1 MSNFEPRRS
10 RVAAGRSA
18 ARRVLGGIGAVLIAM
33 LAGAVDAQETKPE
46 TKKVDPVVVTATTV
60 PTPAEQL
67 GVSLNVITGEE
78 FKTYHYSTVDDAFR
92 SIPGVNVT
100 QQGGYG
106 KLSTL
111 SIRGANANQ
120 VLILVDGVRVSSPT
134 LGQTDLS
141 DISPDLIDR
150 IEVIRGGQSTLYG
163 ADAIG
168 GVVNIITKKGAGPFS
183 ATVENMGGN
192 HDTFQNRVSIN
203 GTYKIF
209 DYSLYGSHFES
220 NGQFKNDNSNINA
233 AGGRV
238 GVSLPLDSTFSV
250 TYRYNKNDTGVPV
263 KSVFPPPQ
271 PIVPIINPNA
281 KQQTETT
288 VLSVEAKTHPVD
300 WWESRGRFGRY
311 TNNQGFQDPVDPGFD
326 FDFPFR
332 SQVDVERL
340 EGEFLN
346 SIIIGPWS
354 TSTVGIGYRN
364 ESGDNKGVFHTQQ
377 NVKWFLFEQQFRL
390 FNRLFIT
397 GGTRIEDNSVF
408 GSATTGQ
415 GSVLFVIK
423 ETGTRLRGSAG
434 TGFRAP
440 TFNDLFFPDFG
451 NPNLQPERSQTWDVG
466 IDQNLWQ
473 NRIRL
478 KVTYFATHFTEAITC
493 CVVLPTAPF
502 GGPVN
507 AGKARSKGVET
518 SAEVDILPNLVA
530 SFAYTYTDTDNL
542 TTRRPLARIPRNSGS
557 AGLTWEPLRGL
568 SVFVQVYAVSRQFD
582 SYGDVYNS
590 GHTRVDAGGTYRL
603 LNQLG
608 WLQRLE
614 LVARAQNILN
624 ESYAEVRGFPALG
637 ANFLVGLR
645 AGF

>member
-1 MSNFEPRRS
+1 MRQLITT
-10 RVAAGRSA
+10 VM
-18 ARRVLGGIGAVLIAM
+18 IAM
-33 LAGAVDAQETKPE
+33 LTAAAPAAAQE

-60 PTPAEQL
+60 ETLAEQL
-67 GVSLNVITGEE
+67 GVALSVIPGED
-78 FKTYHYSTVDDAFR
+78 FKTYQYSTIDDAFR
-92 SIPGVNVT
+92 NIPGVTVT
-100 QQGGYG
+100 QQGSYG

-141 DISPDLIDR
+141 DISPDLIER

-168 GVVNIITKKGAGPFS
+168 GVVNIITKKGTGPFA
-183 ATVENMGGN
+183 ATLENMGGN
-192 HDTFQNRVSIN
+192 YDTLRNRLSIG

-209 DYSLYGSHFES
+209 NYSLSGSHLES
-220 NGQFKNDNSNINA
+220 NGQFQNDNANINA
-233 AGGRV
+233 VSGRI
-238 GVSLPLDSTFSV
+238 GVSLPFDSSLSFV
-250 TYRYNKNDTGVPV
+250 YRYNKTDTGVPV

-288 VLSVEAKTHPVD
+288 VMSLEGKTRPVE
-300 WWESRGRFGRY
+300 WWESRARISRY

-326 FDFPFR
+326 FDVPFR
-332 SQVDVERL
+332 SQVDVVRREA
-340 EGEFLN
+340 EWLN
-346 SIIIGPWS
+346 SFFIGKWS
-354 TSTVGIGYRN
+354 TTTLGFGYRH
-364 ESGDNKGVFHTQQ
+364 EEGDNKGVFRTARSVPSVMFEEQLR
-377 NVKWFLFEQQFRL
+377 FLD
-390 FNRLFIT
+390 RLFIT
-397 GGTRIEDNSVF
+397 GGFRIEDDSVF
-408 GSATTGQ
+408 GQAKTGQ
-415 GSVLFVIK
+415 GSVAFVIK

-451 NPNLQPERSQTWDVG
+451 NPDLVPERSQTWDAG
-466 IDQNLWQ
+466 FDQSLWQ
-473 NRIRL
+473 NRVRL
-478 KVTYFATHFTEAITC
+478 TFTWFATHFTDAITC

-507 AGKARSKGVET
+507 AGKARSKGVES
-518 SAEVDILPNLVA
+518 SAEVDILPSLVA
-530 SFAYTYTDTDNL
+530 SFTYTYTDTDNL
-542 TTRRPLARIPRNSGS
+542 QTNRPLARIPRHSGS
-557 AGLTWEPLRGL
+557 AGLTWEPIPRL
-568 SVFVQVYAVSRQFD
+568 SLFTQVYVVGSQFD

-603 LNQLG
+603 LDQLG

-624 ESYAEVRGFPALG
+624 EQYAEVRGFPALG
-637 ANFLVGLR
+637 ANFLIGLR

>member
-1 MSNFEPRRS
+1 MRY
-10 RVAAGRSA
+10 V
-18 ARRVLGGIGAVLIAM
+18 IGAVVMTVLTV
-33 LAGAVDAQETKPE
+33 AGVAAAQDTKPQDTKPE
-46 TKKVDPVVVTATTV
+46 AQKVDPVVVTATTV
-60 PTPAEQL
+60 PTPTQQL

-92 SIPGVNVT
+92 NIPGVSVT
-100 QQGGYG
+100 QQGSYG

-111 SIRGANANQ
+111 SIRGANASQ

-134 LGQTDLS
+134 VGQTDLS
-141 DISPDLIDR
+141 DISPDMVDR
-150 IEVIRGGQSTLYG
+150 IEVIRGGQATLYG
-163 ADAIG
+163 ADAVG
-168 GVVNIITKKGAGPFS
+168 GVVNIITRKGTGPF
-183 ATVENMGGN
+183 AAVVENMGGN
-192 HDTFQNRVSIN
+192 YDTFRNRVSIN
-203 GTYKIF
+203 GTYKIL

-220 NGQFKNDNSNINA
+220 NGQFTNDNSNTNA

-238 GVSLPLDSTFSV
+238 GLTLPLDSALSV
-250 TYRYNKNDTGVPV
+250 TYRYNKNDVGVPV
-263 KSVFPPPQ
+263 KGVFPPPQ
-271 PIVPIINPNA
+271 PIVPLINPNA

-288 VLSVEAKTHPVD
+288 VLSVDARTHPVE

-311 TNNQGFQDPVDPGFD
+311 TNNQGFQDPIDPGVD
-326 FDFPFR
+326 FDAPFR
-332 SQVDVERL
+332 SQVDTERL
-340 EGEFLN
+340 EYELLN
-346 SIIIGPWS
+346 SIIVGPWS
-354 TSTVGIGYRN
+354 TSTVGFGYRY
-364 ESGDNKGVFHTQQ
+364 EHGDNQGVFQASQ

-390 FNRLFIT
+390 FDRLFIT

-408 GSATTGQ
+408 GNATTGQ

-434 TGFRAP
+434 SGFRAP
-440 TFNDLFFPDFG
+440 TFNDLFFPNFG
-451 NPNLQPERSQTWDVG
+451 NPNLVPERSQTWDVG
-466 IDQNLWQ
+466 FDQSLWG

-478 KVTYFATHFTEAITC
+478 KATYFHTNFTNAITC

-507 AGKARSKGVET
+507 AGSARSRGVE
-518 SAEVDILPNLVA
+518 AALDVDVLPSLVA
-530 SFAYTYTDTDNL
+530 NFVYTYTDTDNFS
-542 TTRRPLARIPRNSGS
+542 TGRPLARIPLNSGS
-557 AGLTWEPLRGL
+557 AGLTWEPVRGL

-582 SYGDVYNS
+582 SYGDLYNS

-603 LNQLG
+603 LNRHG

-637 ANFLVGLR
+637 ANFLIGLR

>member
-1 MSNFEPRRS
+1 MATIMMTVLAA
-10 RVAAGRSA
+10 VATA
-18 ARRVLGGIGAVLIAM
+18 A
-33 LAGAVDAQETKPE
+33 AQDPGPE
-46 TKKVDPVVVTATTV
+46 VKKVDPVVVTATTV
-60 PTPAEQL
+60 PTPAQQL
-67 GVSLNVITGEE
+67 GVALNVIPGED
-78 FKTYHYSTVDDAFR
+78 FKTYHYSAIDDAFR
-92 SIPGVNVT
+92 NIPGVNVT
-100 QQGGYG
+100 QQGSYG

-168 GVVNIITKKGAGPFS
+168 GVVNIITKKGTGGLFS
-183 ATVENMGGN
+183 GTLENMGGN
-192 HDTFQNRVSIN
+192 YDTFQNRAVVN
-203 GTYKIF
+203 GTWKMVN
-209 DYSLYGSHFES
+209 YSLYGSHLES
-220 NGQFKNDNSNINA
+220 NGQFENDNSNNNA

-238 GVSLPLDSTFSV
+238 GITLPYDSSLGV

-263 KSVFPPPQ
+263 KGVFPPPQ

-288 VLSVEAKTHPVD
+288 VLSAEARTHPVS
-300 WWESRGRFGRY
+300 WWEARFRFGRY
-311 TNNQGFQDPVDPGFD
+311 TNNQGFQDPVDPGVD
-326 FDFPFR
+326 FDTPFR
-332 SQVDVERL
+332 SQVDTERL
-340 EGEFLN
+340 EYELLN

-354 TSTVGIGYRN
+354 TSTVGIGYRY
-364 ESGDNKGVFHTQQ
+364 EHGDNQGVFQASQ
-377 NVKWFLFEQQFRL
+377 NVKWFLFEQQFR
-390 FNRLFIT
+390 FFDRLFIT

-408 GSATTGQ
+408 GNATTGQ

-423 ETGTRLRGSAG
+423 ETNTRLRGSAG

-440 TFNDLFFPDFG
+440 TFNDLFFPQFG
-451 NPNLQPERSQTWDVG
+451 NPDLLPERSQTWDVG
-466 IDQNLWQ
+466 FDQSLWQ
-473 NRIRL
+473 NRVRL
-478 KVTYFATHFTEAITC
+478 KFTWFATHFTNLITC

-507 AGKARSKGVET
+507 AGKARSKGVES
-518 SAEVDILPNLVA
+518 SAEFDILPNLVL
-530 SFAYTYTDTDNL
+530 SLMYTYTDTDNL
-542 TTRRPLARIPRNSGS
+542 STGRPLPRIPRNSGS
-557 AGLTWEPLRGL
+557 AGLTWEPMRGL
-568 SVFVQVYAVSRQFD
+568 SLFAQVYAISNQFD
-582 SYGDVYNS
+582 SFGDVYNS

-603 LNQLG
+603 IQKLG
-608 WLQRLE
+608 WLQGVD

-637 ANFLVGLR
+637 ANFLIGLR
-645 AGF
+645 TSF

>member
-1 MSNFEPRRS
+1 
-10 RVAAGRSA
+10 
-18 ARRVLGGIGAVLIAM
+18 VLIAM
-33 LAGAVDAQETKPE
+33 LTTAAPAAAQETKQ
-46 TKKVDPVVVTATTV
+46 VDPVVMTATTV
-60 PTPAEQL
+60 ETLVEQL
-67 GVSLNVITGEE
+67 GVALSVIPGED
-78 FKTYHYSTVDDAFR
+78 FKTYQYSTIDDAFR
-92 SIPGVNVT
+92 NIPGVTVT
-100 QQGGYG
+100 QGGGYG

-141 DISPDLIDR
+141 DISPDLIER

-168 GVVNIITKKGAGPFS
+168 GVVNIITKKGTGPFA
-183 ATVENMGGN
+183 ATLENMGGN
-192 HDTFQNRVSIN
+192 YDTLRNRLSIG

-209 DYSLYGSHFES
+209 NYSLSGSHLES
-220 NGQFKNDNSNINA
+220 NGQFQNDGANINA
-233 AGGRV
+233 VSGRI
-238 GVSLPLDSTFSV
+238 GVSLPFDSSLSFV
-250 TYRYNKNDTGVPV
+250 YRYNKTDTGVPV

-288 VLSVEAKTHPVD
+288 VMSLEGKTRPVE
-300 WWESRGRFGRY
+300 WWESRARISRY
-311 TNNQGFQDPVDPGFD
+311 TSNQGFQDPVDPGFD
-326 FDFPFR
+326 FDVPFR
-332 SQVDVERL
+332 SQVDIERR
-340 EGEFLN
+340 EAEWLN
-346 SIIIGPWS
+346 SFFIGPWS
-354 TSTVGIGYRN
+354 TSTVGFGYRH
-364 ESGDNKGVFHTQQ
+364 EEGDNKGVFRAARH
-377 NVKWFLFEQQFRL
+377 VPWVMFEQQLRF

-397 GGTRIEDNSVF
+397 GGFRIEDDSVF
-408 GSATTGQ
+408 GQATTGQ
-415 GSVLFVIK
+415 GSVAYVIK

-466 IDQNLWQ
+466 VDQSLWQ
-473 NRIRL
+473 NRVRL
-478 KVTYFATHFTEAITC
+478 KVSYFATHFTDAITC

-507 AGKARSKGVET
+507 AGKARSKGVES
-518 SAEVDILPNLVA
+518 SAEVDLLPNLVA

-542 TTRRPLARIPRNSGS
+542 STNRPLARIPRQSGS
-557 AGLTWEPLRGL
+557 AGLTWEPITRL
-568 SVFVQVYAVSRQFD
+568 SLFTQVYVVGSQFD

-624 ESYAEVRGFPALG
+624 EKYAEVRGFPALG
-637 ANFLVGLR
+637 ANFLIGLR

>member
-1 MSNFEPRRS
+1 MRQT
-10 RVAAGRSA
+10 
-18 ARRVLGGIGAVLIAM
+18 LGALLVAM
-33 LAGAVDAQETKPE
+33 LAVATTGEAQETKPDTTQE
-46 TKKVDPVVVTATTV
+46 ARPEAKKVDPVVVTATTIA
-60 PTPAEQL
+60 TPADQL
-67 GVSLNVITGEE
+67 GVALNVITGED
-78 FKTYHYSTVDDAFR
+78 FKTYHYSSVDDAFR
-92 SIPGVNVT
+92 NIPGVNVT
-100 QQGGYG
+100 QQGSYG

-168 GVVNIITKKGAGPFS
+168 GVVNIITKKGTGPFS
-183 ATVENMGGN
+183 AIVENAGGN
-192 HDTFQNRVSIN
+192 YDTFQNRVSMN

-209 DYSLYGSHFES
+209 DYSLYGSHLES
-220 NGQFKNDNSNINA
+220 NGQFKNDNSDNNA

-238 GVSLPLDSTFSV
+238 GITLPYDSALSVS
-250 TYRYNKNDTGVPV
+250 YRYNKNDTGVPV
-263 KSVFPPPQ
+263 KGVFPPPQ

-288 VLSVEAKTHPVD
+288 VLSVEAKTHPVE
-300 WWESRGRFGRY
+300 WWEARGRFGRY
-311 TNNQGFQDPVDPGFD
+311 TNNQGFQDPVDPGVD
-326 FDFPFR
+326 FDVPFR
-332 SQVDVERL
+332 SQVDTERL
-340 EGEFLN
+340 EYDLLN
-346 SIIIGPWS
+346 SIIIAPWS
-354 TSTVGIGYRN
+354 TSTVGFGYRY
-364 ESGDNKGVFHTQQ
+364 EHGDNKGVFQASQ

-390 FNRLFIT
+390 FSRLFIT
-397 GGTRIEDNSVF
+397 GGTRIEDNNVF
-408 GSATTGQ
+408 GNATTGQ

-451 NPNLQPERSQTWDVG
+451 NPNLKPERSQTWDVG

-478 KVTYFATHFTEAITC
+478 KLTWFATHFTDAITC

-507 AGKARSKGVET
+507 AGKARSKGVEA
-518 SAEVDILPNLVA
+518 SGEIDILPNLVA
-530 SFAYTYTDTDNL
+530 SFTYTYTDTDNL
-542 TTRRPLARIPRNSGS
+542 STGRPLARIPRNSGS

-568 SVFVQVYAVSRQFD
+568 SVFAQVYAVSNQFD
-582 SYGDVYNS
+582 SFGDVYNS

-603 LNQLG
+603 LNQFG

>member
-1 MSNFEPRRS
+1 VRQLITTVM
-10 RVAAGRSA
+10 
-18 ARRVLGGIGAVLIAM
+18 IAM
-33 LAGAVDAQETKPE
+33 LTAAAPAAAQE

-60 PTPAEQL
+60 ETLAEQL
-67 GVSLNVITGEE
+67 GVALSVIPGED
-78 FKTYHYSTVDDAFR
+78 FKTYQYSTIDDAFR
-92 SIPGVNVT
+92 NIPGVTVT
-100 QQGGYG
+100 QQGSYG

-141 DISPDLIDR
+141 DISPDLIER

-168 GVVNIITKKGAGPFS
+168 GVVNIITKKGTGPFA
-183 ATVENMGGN
+183 ATLENMGGN
-192 HDTFQNRVSIN
+192 YDTLRNRLSIG

-209 DYSLYGSHFES
+209 NYSLSGSHLES
-220 NGQFKNDNSNINA
+220 NGQFQNDNANINA
-233 AGGRV
+233 VSGRI
-238 GVSLPLDSTFSV
+238 GVSLPFDSSLSFV
-250 TYRYNKNDTGVPV
+250 YRYNKTDTGVPV

-288 VLSVEAKTHPVD
+288 VMSLEGKTRPVE
-300 WWESRGRFGRY
+300 WWESRARISRY

-326 FDFPFR
+326 FDVPFR
-332 SQVDVERL
+332 SQVDVVRREA
-340 EGEFLN
+340 EWLN
-346 SIIIGPWS
+346 SFFIGKWS
-354 TSTVGIGYRN
+354 TTTLGFGYRH
-364 ESGDNKGVFHTQQ
+364 EEGDNKGVFRTARSVPSVMFEEQLR
-377 NVKWFLFEQQFRL
+377 FLD
-390 FNRLFIT
+390 RLFIT
-397 GGTRIEDNSVF
+397 GGFRIEDDSVF
-408 GSATTGQ
+408 GQATTGQ
-415 GSVLFVIK
+415 GSVAFVIK

-451 NPNLQPERSQTWDVG
+451 NPNLLPERSQTWDAG
-466 IDQNLWQ
+466 FDQSLWQ
-473 NRIRL
+473 NRVRL
-478 KVTYFATHFTEAITC
+478 TFTWFATHFTDAITC

-507 AGKARSKGVET
+507 AGKARSKGVES
-518 SAEVDILPNLVA
+518 SAEVDILPSLVA
-530 SFAYTYTDTDNL
+530 SFTYTYTDTDNL
-542 TTRRPLARIPRNSGS
+542 QTNRPLARIPRHSGS
-557 AGLTWEPLRGL
+557 AGLTWEPIPRL
-568 SVFVQVYAVSRQFD
+568 SLFTQVYVVGSQFD

-603 LNQLG
+603 LDQLG

-624 ESYAEVRGFPALG
+624 EQYAEVRGFPALG
-637 ANFLVGLR
+637 ANFLIGLR

>member
-1 MSNFEPRRS
+1 VRQLITTVM
-10 RVAAGRSA
+10 
-18 ARRVLGGIGAVLIAM
+18 IAM
-33 LAGAVDAQETKPE
+33 LTAAAPAAAQE

-60 PTPAEQL
+60 ETLAEQL
-67 GVSLNVITGEE
+67 GVALSVIPGED
-78 FKTYHYSTVDDAFR
+78 FKTYQYSTIDDAFR
-92 SIPGVNVT
+92 NIPGVTVT
-100 QQGGYG
+100 QQGSYG

-141 DISPDLIDR
+141 DISPDLIER

-168 GVVNIITKKGAGPFS
+168 GVVNIITKKGTGPFA
-183 ATVENMGGN
+183 ATLENMGGN
-192 HDTFQNRVSIN
+192 YDTLRNRLSIG

-209 DYSLYGSHFES
+209 NYSLSGSHLES
-220 NGQFKNDNSNINA
+220 NGQFQNDNANINA
-233 AGGRV
+233 VSGRI
-238 GVSLPLDSTFSV
+238 GVSLPFDSSLSFV
-250 TYRYNKNDTGVPV
+250 YRYNKTDTGVPV

-288 VLSVEAKTHPVD
+288 VMSLEGKTRPVE
-300 WWESRGRFGRY
+300 WWESRARISRY

-326 FDFPFR
+326 FDVPFR
-332 SQVDVERL
+332 SQVDVVRREA
-340 EGEFLN
+340 EWLN
-346 SIIIGPWS
+346 SFFIGKWS
-354 TSTVGIGYRN
+354 TTTLGFGYRH
-364 ESGDNKGVFHTQQ
+364 EEGDNKGVFRTARSVPSVMFEEQLR
-377 NVKWFLFEQQFRL
+377 FLD
-390 FNRLFIT
+390 RLFIT
-397 GGTRIEDNSVF
+397 GGFRIEDDSVF
-408 GSATTGQ
+408 GQAKTGQ
-415 GSVLFVIK
+415 GSVAFVIK

-451 NPNLQPERSQTWDVG
+451 NPALVPERSQTWDAG
-466 IDQNLWQ
+466 FDQSLWQ
-473 NRIRL
+473 NRVRL
-478 KVTYFATHFTEAITC
+478 TFTWFATHFTDAITC

-507 AGKARSKGVET
+507 AGKARSKGVES
-518 SAEVDILPNLVA
+518 SAEVDILPSLVA
-530 SFAYTYTDTDNL
+530 SFTYTYTDTDNL
-542 TTRRPLARIPRNSGS
+542 QTNRPLARIPRHSGS
-557 AGLTWEPLRGL
+557 AGLTWEPIPRL
-568 SVFVQVYAVSRQFD
+568 SLFTQVYVVGSQFD

-603 LNQLG
+603 LDQLG

-624 ESYAEVRGFPALG
+624 EQYAEVRGFPALG
-637 ANFLVGLR
+637 ANFLIGLR

>member
-1 MSNFEPRRS
+1 MRQLITT
-10 RVAAGRSA
+10 VM
-18 ARRVLGGIGAVLIAM
+18 IAM
-33 LAGAVDAQETKPE
+33 LTAAAPAAAQE

-60 PTPAEQL
+60 ETLAEQL
-67 GVSLNVITGEE
+67 GVALSVIPGED
-78 FKTYHYSTVDDAFR
+78 FKTYQYSTIDDAFR
-92 SIPGVNVT
+92 NIPGVTVT
-100 QQGGYG
+100 QQGSYG

-141 DISPDLIDR
+141 DISPDLIER

-168 GVVNIITKKGAGPFS
+168 GVVNIITKKGTGPFA
-183 ATVENMGGN
+183 ATLENMGGN
-192 HDTFQNRVSIN
+192 YDTLRNRLSIG

-209 DYSLYGSHFES
+209 NYSLSGSHLES
-220 NGQFKNDNSNINA
+220 NGQFQNDNANINA
-233 AGGRV
+233 VSGRI
-238 GVSLPLDSTFSV
+238 GVSLPFDSSLSFV
-250 TYRYNKNDTGVPV
+250 YRYNKTDTGVPV

-288 VLSVEAKTHPVD
+288 VMSLEGKTRPVE
-300 WWESRGRFGRY
+300 WWESRARISRY

-326 FDFPFR
+326 FDVPFR
-332 SQVDVERL
+332 SQVDVVRREA
-340 EGEFLN
+340 EWLN
-346 SIIIGPWS
+346 SFFIGKWS
-354 TSTVGIGYRN
+354 TTTLGFGYRH
-364 ESGDNKGVFHTQQ
+364 EEGDNKGVFRTARS
-377 NVKWFLFEQQFRL
+377 VPSVMFEQQLRFL
-390 FNRLFIT
+390 DRLFIT
-397 GGTRIEDNSVF
+397 GGFRIEDDSVF
-408 GSATTGQ
+408 GQATTGQ
-415 GSVLFVIK
+415 GSVAFVIK

-451 NPNLQPERSQTWDVG
+451 NPNLLPERSQTWDAG
-466 IDQNLWQ
+466 FDQSLWQ
-473 NRIRL
+473 NRVRL
-478 KVTYFATHFTEAITC
+478 KFTWFATHFRDAITC

-507 AGKARSKGVET
+507 AGKARSKGVE
-518 SAEVDILPNLVA
+518 SGAEVDILPSLVA
-530 SFAYTYTDTDNL
+530 SFTYTYTDTDNL
-542 TTRRPLARIPRNSGS
+542 QTNRPLARIPRHSGS
-557 AGLTWEPLRGL
+557 AGLTWEPIPRL
-568 SVFVQVYAVSRQFD
+568 SLFTQVYVVGSQFD

-603 LNQLG
+603 LDQLG

-624 ESYAEVRGFPALG
+624 EQYAEVRGFPALG
-637 ANFLVGLR
+637 ANFLIGLR

>member
-1 MSNFEPRRS
+1 M
-10 RVAAGRSA
+10 
-18 ARRVLGGIGAVLIAM
+18 LGQIGAVLIAM
-33 LAGAVDAQETKPE
+33 LAVASAVGAQEARPETNPE

-60 PTPAEQL
+60 PTLAEQL
-67 GVSLNVITGEE
+67 GVSLNVITGEDL
-78 FKTYHYSTVDDAFR
+78 KTYHYSTVDDAFR
-92 SIPGVNVT
+92 NIPGVNVT

-106 KLSTL
+106 KVSTL

-168 GVVNIITKKGAGPFS
+168 GVVNIITKKGTGPFA
-183 ATVENMGGN
+183 ATLENMGGN
-192 HDTFQNRVSIN
+192 NDTFQNRATIN
-203 GTYKIF
+203 GTYKLVN
-209 DYSLYGSHFES
+209 YSLYGSHLES
-220 NGQFKNDNSNINA
+220 NGQFKNDNSNNNA
-233 AGGRV
+233 AGGRI
-238 GVSLPLDSTFSV
+238 GITLPFDSALSV
-250 TYRYNKNDTGVPV
+250 AYRYNKNDAGVPI
-263 KSVFPPPQ
+263 KGVFPPPQ

-281 KQQTETT
+281 SQQTETT
-288 VLSVEAKTHPVD
+288 VLSVEASTHPVE

-326 FDFPFR
+326 FDAPIR
-332 SQVDVERL
+332 SQVDTERL
-340 EGEFLN
+340 EYELLN

-354 TSTVGIGYRN
+354 TSTVGFGYRY
-364 ESGDNKGVFHTQQ
+364 EHGDNEGVFQASQ

-390 FNRLFIT
+390 FGRLFIT

-408 GSATTGQ
+408 GNATTGQ

-451 NPNLQPERSQTWDVG
+451 NPNLRPERSQTWDVG

-478 KVTYFATHFTEAITC
+478 KATWFATHFTDAITC

-507 AGKARSKGVET
+507 AGKARSKGVEA
-518 SAEVDILPNLVA
+518 SGEIDILPNLVL
-530 SFAYTYTDTDNL
+530 SFMYTYTDTDNL
-542 TTRRPLARIPRNSGS
+542 STGRPLARIPRNSGS
-557 AGLTWEPLRGL
+557 TGLTWEPLRGL
-568 SVFVQVYAVSRQFD
+568 SLFAQVYAVSNQFD

-608 WLQRLE
+608 WLRQLE

-637 ANFLVGLR
+637 ANFLIGLR

>member
-1 MSNFEPRRS
+1 MRQLITT
-10 RVAAGRSA
+10 VM
-18 ARRVLGGIGAVLIAM
+18 IAM
-33 LAGAVDAQETKPE
+33 LTAAAPAAAQE

-60 PTPAEQL
+60 ETLAEQL
-67 GVSLNVITGEE
+67 GVALSVIPGED
-78 FKTYHYSTVDDAFR
+78 FKTYQYSSIDDAFR
-92 SIPGVNVT
+92 NIPGVSV
-100 QQGGYG
+100 QKSGGYG
-106 KLSTL
+106 KLSTMT
-111 SIRGANANQ
+111 IRGANANQ

-141 DISPDLIDR
+141 DISPDLIER

-168 GVVNIITKKGAGPFS
+168 GVVNIITKKGTGPFA
-183 ATVENMGGN
+183 ATLENMGGN
-192 HDTFQNRVSIN
+192 YDTLHNRLTTS

-209 DYSLYGSHFES
+209 NYSLSGSHLES
-220 NGQFKNDNSNINA
+220 NGQFQNDSANINA
-233 AGGRV
+233 VSGRI
-238 GVSLPLDSTFSV
+238 GVSLPFDSSLSFV
-250 TYRYNKNDTGVPV
+250 YRYNKNDTGVPV

-288 VLSVEAKTHPVD
+288 VMSLEGKTRPVE
-300 WWESRGRFGRY
+300 WWESRARISRY

-326 FDFPFR
+326 FDVPFR
-332 SQVDVERL
+332 SQVDVVRREA
-340 EGEFLN
+340 EWLN
-346 SIIIGPWS
+346 SFFIGKWS
-354 TSTVGIGYRN
+354 TTTLGFGYRH
-364 ESGDNKGVFHTQQ
+364 EEGDNKGVFRTARS
-377 NVKWFLFEQQFRL
+377 VPSVMFEQQLRFL
-390 FNRLFIT
+390 DRLFIT
-397 GGTRIEDNSVF
+397 GGFRIEDDSVF
-408 GSATTGQ
+408 GQATTGQ
-415 GSVLFVIK
+415 GSVAFVIK

-451 NPNLQPERSQTWDVG
+451 NPNLLPERSQTWDAG
-466 IDQNLWQ
+466 FDQSLWQ
-473 NRIRL
+473 NRVRL
-478 KVTYFATHFTEAITC
+478 KFTWFATHFTDAITC

-507 AGKARSKGVET
+507 AGKARSKGVES
-518 SAEVDILPNLVA
+518 SAEVDILPSLVA
-530 SFAYTYTDTDNL
+530 SFTYTYTDTDNL
-542 TTRRPLARIPRNSGS
+542 QTNRPLARIPRHSGS
-557 AGLTWEPLRGL
+557 AGLTWEPIPRL
-568 SVFVQVYAVSRQFD
+568 SLFTQVYVVGSQFD

-590 GHTRVDAGGTYRL
+590 GHPRVDAGGTYRL

-624 ESYAEVRGFPALG
+624 EQYAEVRGFPALG
-637 ANFLVGLR
+637 ANFLIGLR

>member
-1 MSNFEPRRS
+1 M
-10 RVAAGRSA
+10 
-18 ARRVLGGIGAVLIAM
+18 AM
-33 LAGAVDAQETKPE
+33 LAVTAVVDAQETKPE

-192 HDTFQNRVSIN
+192 HDTFQDRVSIN

-326 FDFPFR
+326 FDAPFR

-478 KVTYFATHFTEAITC
+478 KVTWFATHFTNAITC

>member
-1 MSNFEPRRS
+1 VRQ
-10 RVAAGRSA
+10 
-18 ARRVLGGIGAVLIAM
+18 LITTVMVAM
-33 LAGAVDAQETKPE
+33 LTAAAPAAAQE

-60 PTPAEQL
+60 ETLAEQL
-67 GVSLNVITGEE
+67 GVALSVIPGED
-78 FKTYHYSTVDDAFR
+78 FKTYQYSTIDDAFR
-92 SIPGVNVT
+92 SIPGVTVT
-100 QQGGYG
+100 QQGSYG

-141 DISPDLIDR
+141 DISPDLIER

-168 GVVNIITKKGAGPFS
+168 GVVNIITKKGTGPFA
-183 ATVENMGGN
+183 ATLENMGGN
-192 HDTFQNRVSIN
+192 YDTLRNRLSIG

-209 DYSLYGSHFES
+209 NYSLSGSHLES
-220 NGQFKNDNSNINA
+220 NGQFQNDNANINA
-233 AGGRV
+233 VSGRI
-238 GVSLPLDSTFSV
+238 GVSLPFDSSLSFV
-250 TYRYNKNDTGVPV
+250 YRYNKTDTGVPV

-271 PIVPIINPNA
+271 PIDPIINPNA

-288 VLSVEAKTHPVD
+288 VMSLEGKTRPVE
-300 WWESRGRFGRY
+300 WWESRARISRY

-326 FDFPFR
+326 FDVPFR
-332 SQVDVERL
+332 SQVDVVRREA
-340 EGEFLN
+340 EWLN
-346 SIIIGPWS
+346 SFFIGKWS
-354 TSTVGIGYRN
+354 TTTLGFGYRH
-364 ESGDNKGVFHTQQ
+364 EEGDNKGVFRTARS
-377 NVKWFLFEQQFRL
+377 VPSVMFEQQLRFL
-390 FNRLFIT
+390 DRLFIT
-397 GGTRIEDNSVF
+397 GGFRIEDDSVF
-408 GSATTGQ
+408 GQATTGQ
-415 GSVLFVIK
+415 GSVAFVIK

-451 NPNLQPERSQTWDVG
+451 NPNLLPERSQTWDAG
-466 IDQNLWQ
+466 FDQSLWQ
-473 NRIRL
+473 NRVRL
-478 KVTYFATHFTEAITC
+478 KFTWFATHFTNLITC
-493 CVVLPTAPF
+493 CVVSPTAPF

-507 AGKARSKGVET
+507 AGKARSKGVES
-518 SAEVDILPNLVA
+518 SAEIDVLPSLVA
-530 SFAYTYTDTDNL
+530 SFTYTYTDTDNL
-542 TTRRPLARIPRNSGS
+542 QTNRPIARIPRHSGS
-557 AGLTWEPLRGL
+557 AGLTWEPIPRL
-568 SVFVQVYAVSRQFD
+568 SLFTQVYVVGSQFD
-582 SYGDVYNS
+582 SFGDLYNS

-624 ESYAEVRGFPALG
+624 EQYAEVRGFPALG
-637 ANFLVGLR
+637 ANFLIGLR

>member
-1 MSNFEPRRS
+1 VRQLITTVM
-10 RVAAGRSA
+10 
-18 ARRVLGGIGAVLIAM
+18 IAM
-33 LAGAVDAQETKPE
+33 LTAAAPAAAQE

-60 PTPAEQL
+60 ETLAEQL
-67 GVSLNVITGEE
+67 GVALSVIPGED
-78 FKTYHYSTVDDAFR
+78 FKTYQYSSIDDAFR
-92 SIPGVNVT
+92 NIPGVSV
-100 QQGGYG
+100 QKSGGYG
-106 KLSTL
+106 KLSTMT
-111 SIRGANANQ
+111 IRGANANQ

-141 DISPDLIDR
+141 DISPDLIER

-168 GVVNIITKKGAGPFS
+168 GVVNIITKKGTGPFA
-183 ATVENMGGN
+183 ATLENMGGN
-192 HDTFQNRVSIN
+192 YDTLHNRLTTS

-209 DYSLYGSHFES
+209 NYSLSGSHLES
-220 NGQFKNDNSNINA
+220 NGQFQNDNANINA
-233 AGGRV
+233 VSGRI
-238 GVSLPLDSTFSV
+238 GVSLPFDSSLSFV
-250 TYRYNKNDTGVPV
+250 YRYNKNDTGVPV

-288 VLSVEAKTHPVD
+288 VMSLEGKTRPVE
-300 WWESRGRFGRY
+300 WWESRARISRY

-326 FDFPFR
+326 FDVPFR
-332 SQVDVERL
+332 SQVDVVRREA
-340 EGEFLN
+340 EWLN
-346 SIIIGPWS
+346 SFFIGKWS
-354 TSTVGIGYRN
+354 TTTLGFGYRH
-364 ESGDNKGVFHTQQ
+364 EEGDNKGVFRTARS
-377 NVKWFLFEQQFRL
+377 VPSVMFEQQLRFL
-390 FNRLFIT
+390 ERLFIT
-397 GGTRIEDNSVF
+397 GGFRIEDDSVF
-408 GSATTGQ
+408 GQATTGQ
-415 GSVLFVIK
+415 GSVAFVIK

-451 NPNLQPERSQTWDVG
+451 NPDLLPERSQTWDAG
-466 IDQNLWQ
+466 FDQSLWQ
-473 NRIRL
+473 NRVRL
-478 KVTYFATHFTEAITC
+478 KFTWFATHFTDAITC

-507 AGKARSKGVET
+507 AGKARSKGVES
-518 SAEVDILPNLVA
+518 SAEVDILPSLVA
-530 SFAYTYTDTDNL
+530 SFTYTYTDTDNL
-542 TTRRPLARIPRNSGS
+542 QTNRPLARIPRHSGS
-557 AGLTWEPLRGL
+557 AGLTWEPIPRL
-568 SVFVQVYAVSRQFD
+568 SLFTQVYVVGSQFD

-624 ESYAEVRGFPALG
+624 EQYAEVRGFPALG
-637 ANFLVGLR
+637 ANFLIGLR

>member
-1 MSNFEPRRS
+1 MRQLITT
-10 RVAAGRSA
+10 VM
-18 ARRVLGGIGAVLIAM
+18 IAM
-33 LAGAVDAQETKPE
+33 LTAAAPAAAQE

-60 PTPAEQL
+60 ETLAEQL
-67 GVSLNVITGEE
+67 GVALSVIPGED
-78 FKTYHYSTVDDAFR
+78 FKTYQYSTIDDAFR
-92 SIPGVNVT
+92 NIPGVTVT
-100 QQGGYG
+100 QQGSYG

-141 DISPDLIDR
+141 DISPDLIER

-168 GVVNIITKKGAGPFS
+168 GVVNIITKKGTGPFA
-183 ATVENMGGN
+183 ATLENMGGN
-192 HDTFQNRVSIN
+192 YDTLRNRLSIG

-209 DYSLYGSHFES
+209 NYSLSGSHLES
-220 NGQFKNDNSNINA
+220 NGQFQNDNANINA
-233 AGGRV
+233 VSGRI
-238 GVSLPLDSTFSV
+238 GVSLPFDSSLSFV
-250 TYRYNKNDTGVPV
+250 YRYNKTDTGVPV

-288 VLSVEAKTHPVD
+288 VMSLEGKTRPVE
-300 WWESRGRFGRY
+300 WWESRARISRY

-326 FDFPFR
+326 FDVPFR
-332 SQVDVERL
+332 AQVDVVRREA
-340 EGEFLN
+340 EWLN
-346 SIIIGPWS
+346 SFFIGKWS
-354 TSTVGIGYRN
+354 TTTLGFGYRH
-364 ESGDNKGVFHTQQ
+364 EEGDNKGVFRTARSVPSVMFEEQLR
-377 NVKWFLFEQQFRL
+377 FLD
-390 FNRLFIT
+390 RLFIT
-397 GGTRIEDNSVF
+397 GGFRIEDDSVF
-408 GSATTGQ
+408 GQATTGQ
-415 GSVLFVIK
+415 GSVAFVIK

-451 NPNLQPERSQTWDVG
+451 NPDLVPERSQTWDAG
-466 IDQNLWQ
+466 FDQSLWQ
-473 NRIRL
+473 NRVRL
-478 KVTYFATHFTEAITC
+478 TFTWFATHFTDAITC

-507 AGKARSKGVET
+507 AGKARSKGVES
-518 SAEVDILPNLVA
+518 SAEVDILPSLVA
-530 SFAYTYTDTDNL
+530 SYTYTYTDTDNL
-542 TTRRPLARIPRNSGS
+542 QTNRPLARIPRHSGS
-557 AGLTWEPLRGL
+557 AGLTWEPIPRL
-568 SVFVQVYAVSRQFD
+568 SLFTQVYVVGSQFD

-624 ESYAEVRGFPALG
+624 EQYAEVRGFPALG
-637 ANFLVGLR
+637 ANFLIGLR

>member
-1 MSNFEPRRS
+1 VRQ
-10 RVAAGRSA
+10 
-18 ARRVLGGIGAVLIAM
+18 LITTVMVAM
-33 LAGAVDAQETKPE
+33 LTAAAPAAAQE

-60 PTPAEQL
+60 ETLAEQL
-67 GVSLNVITGEE
+67 GVALSVIPGED
-78 FKTYHYSTVDDAFR
+78 FKTYQYSTIDDAFR
-92 SIPGVNVT
+92 SIPGVTVT
-100 QQGGYG
+100 QQGSYG

-141 DISPDLIDR
+141 DISPDLIER

-168 GVVNIITKKGAGPFS
+168 GVVNIITKKGTGPFA
-183 ATVENMGGN
+183 ATLENMGGN
-192 HDTFQNRVSIN
+192 YDTLRNRLSLG

-209 DYSLYGSHFES
+209 NYSLSGSHLES
-220 NGQFKNDNSNINA
+220 NGQFQNDNANINA
-233 AGGRV
+233 VSGRI
-238 GVSLPLDSTFSV
+238 GVSLPFDSSLSFV
-250 TYRYNKNDTGVPV
+250 YRYNKTDTGVPV

-271 PIVPIINPNA
+271 PIDPIINPNA

-288 VLSVEAKTHPVD
+288 VMSLEGKTRPVE
-300 WWESRGRFGRY
+300 WWESRARISRY

-326 FDFPFR
+326 FDVPFR
-332 SQVDVERL
+332 SQVDVVRREA
-340 EGEFLN
+340 EWLN
-346 SIIIGPWS
+346 SFFIGKWS
-354 TSTVGIGYRN
+354 TTTLGFGYRH
-364 ESGDNKGVFHTQQ
+364 EEGDNKGVFRTARS
-377 NVKWFLFEQQFRL
+377 VPSVMFEQQLRFL
-390 FNRLFIT
+390 DRLFIT
-397 GGTRIEDNSVF
+397 GGFRIEDDSVF
-408 GSATTGQ
+408 GQATTGQ
-415 GSVLFVIK
+415 GSVAFVIK

-451 NPNLQPERSQTWDVG
+451 NPNLLPERSQTWDAG
-466 IDQNLWQ
+466 FDQSLWQ
-473 NRIRL
+473 NRVRL
-478 KVTYFATHFTEAITC
+478 KFTWFATHFTNLITC
-493 CVVLPTAPF
+493 CVVSPTAPF

-507 AGKARSKGVET
+507 AGKARSKGVES
-518 SAEVDILPNLVA
+518 SAEIDVLPSLVA
-530 SFAYTYTDTDNL
+530 SFTYTYTDTDNL
-542 TTRRPLARIPRNSGS
+542 QTNRPIARIPRHSGS
-557 AGLTWEPLRGL
+557 AGLTWEPIPRL
-568 SVFVQVYAVSRQFD
+568 SLFTQVYVVGSQFD
-582 SYGDVYNS
+582 SFGDLYNS

-624 ESYAEVRGFPALG
+624 EQYAEVRGFPALG
-637 ANFLVGLR
+637 ANFLIGLR